1 MKKGLNAN
9 QIKLIAII
17 AMTIDH
23 IADILFPGFPA
34 EPVPILLHIIGRL
47 TAPIMWFFICEG
59 FFYTRNLKKYL
70 LRMFTF
76 AVVSHFAYC
85 FAFGINYIPFSTGE
99 LFNQTSVIWPLAW
112 ALVALWINKNGDQF
126 KPWQKNLL
134 LGVIYIINIPADW
147 ATIAVLAIV
156 SMYAYRGNLEK
167 QMKEMMIYVVIYAL
181 ISFVFVNKVYGVISL
196 FVILVYWVLKQYN
209 GQKGK
214 GNWMKWLF
222 YIYYPGHL
230 VVIGILRLLIYGNV
244 PLLF

>member
-1 MKKGLNAN
+1 
-9 QIKLIAII
+9 
-17 AMTIDH
+17 
-23 IADILFPGFPA
+23 
-34 EPVPILLHIIGRL
+34 
-47 TAPIMWFFICEG
+47 
-59 FFYTRNLKKYL
+59 
-70 LRMFTF
+70 MFTF